1 MQQQQLPPKQSS
13 GLKVFGLFLIVVGAL
28 LCMLG
33 LCSIWA
39 LGLGLVPLIIG
50 APMFLAGLLIVALN

>member
-13 GLKVFGLFLIVVGAL
+13 GLKAFGLFLIAVGAL

-33 LCSIWA
+33 LCSLWV
-39 LGLGLVPLIIG
+39 LGLGLIPLIIG
-50 APMFLAGLLIVALN
+50 APMFIAGLVIVALN